1 MKDTFVL
8 TTRYYRQIQ
17 RLTMEQRGLLLTAIM
32 MHESG
37 DDLLPEMDG
46 ATAMAYDFIA
56 ADLDEN
62 REKYEEQCRKN
73 AENAAKKATATDRK
87 RPLPTASETQRPL
100 PTASEPERNALDSD
114 SECDSDF
121 ENDIEPE
128 KKRENREKKPRFS
141 PPSLDQ
147 VAEECKAKG
156 YTFDPEHFISYYES
170 NGWKVGRNPMKDWK
184 AAARNWQS
192 RENKETPKPEKPPDR
207 NKYTPKGDYFNFGQR
222 NYDFAALERQI
233 LGGN

>member
-1 MKDTFVL
+1 ME
-8 TTRYYRQIQ
+8 
-17 RLTMEQRGLLLTAIM
+17 RLTMEQRGLLITAIM
-32 MHESG
+32 LYEDRG
-37 DDLLPEMDG
+37 ELPEMDAVTG
-46 ATAMAYDFIA
+46 LAFDWIR
-56 ADLDEN
+56 ADLDDN
-62 REKYEEQCRKN
+62 RKKYEEQCRKN

-147 VAEECKAKG
+147 VTEECKAKG

-170 NGWKVGRNPMKDWK
+170 NGWKVGRNPMKNWK
-184 AAARNWQS
+184 AAARNWQA
-192 RENKETPKPEKPPDR
+192 RENKDSPKPEKPPDR
-207 NKYTPKGDYFNFGQR
+207 KPKAAYFNIPQR
-222 NYDFAALERQI
+222 SYDYAALERQI

>member
-17 RLTMEQRGLLLTAIM
+17 RLTMEQRGLLITAIM

-141 PPSLDQ
+141 PPSLS
-147 VAEECKAKG
+147 EIKAYCQERVRDG
-156 YTFDPEHFISYYES
+156 HPAVNPEKFRDYYEA
-170 NGWKVGRNPMKDWK
+170 NGWKVGKNPMKDWK
-184 AAARNWQS
+184 AAVRNWEQ
-192 RENKETPKPEKPPDR
+192 REKNSQKPEKPPDR
-207 NKYTPKGDYFNFGQR
+207 KPKAAYFDIPQRSYDY
-222 NYDFAALERQI
+222 AALERQI

>member
-87 RPLPTASETQRPL
+87 RPLPTASE
-100 PTASEPERNALDSD
+100 PERNALDSD

-141 PPSLDQ
+141 PPSLS
-147 VAEECKAKG
+147 EIKAYCQERVRDG
-156 YTFDPEHFISYYES
+156 HPAVNPEKFRDYYEA
-170 NGWKVGRNPMKDWK
+170 NGWKVGKNPMKDWK
-184 AAARNWQS
+184 AAVRNWEQ
-192 RENKETPKPEKPPDR
+192 REKDSQKPEKPPDR
-207 NKYTPKGDYFNFGQR
+207 NKYTPKGDYFNFDQR
-222 NYDFAALERQI
+222 QYDWGALEQQI
-233 LGGN
+233 LRR